1 MVAAQCN
8 TQAFTDSPA
17 YSIPAYSHQ
26 PRSGRVYHLTAGW
39 YTGVVPTTRP
49 RYQVTETPTIARALD
64 RAAKRWPGEP
74 RSRLLVRLVEA
85 GGDMLESDENTDKQ
99 AHRAAVLA
107 SAGRYPEAFGP
118 NYLAE
123 LRADWPA

>member
-1 MVAAQCN
+1 M
-8 TQAFTDSPA
+8 
-17 YSIPAYSHQ
+17 
-26 PRSGRVYHLTAGW
+26 
-39 YTGVVPTTRP
+39 PTTRP
-49 RYQVTETPTIARALD
+49 RYQVTETPAVARALD

-85 GGDMLESDENTDKQ
+85 GGDMLENDDDADGQ

-118 NYLAE
+118 DYLAK